1 MLFSVLGIQNLLDL
15 ELFLVLDPEFYIS
28 KMKEQMNKYN
38 LYSYF
43 LTQRKAVCILVR
55 LYCHCTSAYSKQC
68 HINS

>member
-43 LTQRKAVCILVR
+43 LTQRKAVMYFSEALLS
-55 LYCHCTSAYSKQC
+55 LYICLFQTVSHK
-68 HINS
+68 